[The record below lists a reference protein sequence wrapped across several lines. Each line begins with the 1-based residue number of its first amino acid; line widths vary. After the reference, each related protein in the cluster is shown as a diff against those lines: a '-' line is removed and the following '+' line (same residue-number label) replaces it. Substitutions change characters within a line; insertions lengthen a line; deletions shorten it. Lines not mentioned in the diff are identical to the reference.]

1 MEALDKFMLYTKYVR
16 GLCSV
21 IGLDVLGAEY
31 KKSFRTYF
39 TFFLMA
45 LYVVL
50 TVNSLITAEG
60 STEVL
65 MAMSFG
71 GFFCQCLL
79 KLIFTMANRNQY
91 HINHTNLKESIYFK
105 YLHGTERE
113 QSVVLKNVTQLLLL
127 VKVTSM
133 LYLSSIFLFSLYP
146 AYMYFLKD
154 TKVTIFPLL
163 VPGIDIYSAYG
174 YGFTNMVHIFLEV
187 YGLFGALSSDTAFM
201 MFIFHILTYTDLL
214 QIHFDSFATKLH
226 SIEAKYRTKDYA
238 AFCRREMRE
247 LYVSHRA
254 IIDFLTSLKMCYESI
269 CVVQVASCIV
279 TISLNLLLALM
290 SDWYATYGFLIASV
304 FQLFIYAV
312 LGTLIQLMNER
323 IRILVYDAP
332 WHLLPNSDKR
342 TFQFL
347 LYKTQMP
354 IEMSVRG
361 LGPLNVE
368 TFTEIMRM
376 IYSSFTMLYSFI
388 VE

>member
-21 IGLDVLGAEY
+21 IGLDILDPDY
-31 KKSFRTYF
+31 KKGFKTYF
-39 TFFLMA
+39 TFFLMI

-50 TVNSLITAEG
+50 TVNSLLTAKG

-65 MAMSFG
+65 MALSFG
-71 GFFCQCLL
+71 GFFGQCLL
-79 KLIFTMANRNQY
+79 KLIFTLANRKQY
-91 HINHTNLKESIYFK
+91 YVNHTNLKESIYFK
-105 YLHGTERE
+105 YLHGSEKE
-113 QSVVLKNVTQLLLL
+113 KSVIYKNVSQLLML
-127 VKVTSM
+127 VKVTSL

-146 AYMYFLKD
+146 AYMYFFENI
-154 TKVTIFPLL
+154 KVTIFPLL

-174 YGFTNMVHIFLEV
+174 YGFTNMIHMFFGV

-201 MFIFHILTYTDLL
+201 MFVFHIVSYTDLL
-214 QIHFDSFATKLH
+214 QIHFLSFAEKLT
-226 SIEAKYRTKDYA
+226 SIEVKYKTKDYA
-238 AFCRREMRE
+238 AFCSSKMRE
-247 LYVSHRA
+247 LYVSHKEV
-254 IIDFLTSLKMCYESI
+254 IDFLSSLKMCYESI
-269 CVVQVASCIV
+269 CVVQVATCVV
-279 TISLNLLLALM
+279 TISLNLFLALM
-290 SDWYATYGFLIASV
+290 SDWYATYGFLLASL

-312 LGTLIQLMNER
+312 LGTLIQLMNDK
-323 IRILVYDAP
+323 ISTLVYDAP

-342 TFQFL
+342 SFQFL
-347 LYKTQMP
+347 LYKTQRP
-354 IEMSVRG
+354 IEMFVRG